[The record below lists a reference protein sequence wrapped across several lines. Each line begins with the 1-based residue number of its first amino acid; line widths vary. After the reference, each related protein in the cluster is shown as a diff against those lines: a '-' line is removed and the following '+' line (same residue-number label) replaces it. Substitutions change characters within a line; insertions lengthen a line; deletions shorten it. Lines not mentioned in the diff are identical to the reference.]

1 MTFLIYP
8 YVRTPENEKEYGRG
22 KKGKEKERKRT
33 KRKERKKNETKTSM
47 RSGRRPTPDGTRCC
61 CLLVRSVLPIY
72 DICPVNGQTEGR
84 HKKIRR
90 KARQEEGRDRAK
102 KQNQQ
107 SYVQLVGQGH
117 HKRPKGGQ
125 KGRTKLQ

>member
-47 RSGRRPTPDGTRCC
+47 RSGRRPTPDGTRC